1 MAKKEPM
8 DDDLKDAVDEATGLV
23 SMKRTKAELKE
34 EKERWKE
41 CGPSNGDAYPYGLE
55 LRLENASLEKLGI
68 DSLPAVGKLI
78 TIQAVAIVEAASQSE
93 SIDKDGKKRPAE
105 RHLTLQIQK
114 LKLSKGSKA

>member
-1 MAKKEPM
+1 MAKKDAM
-8 DDDLKDAVDEATGLV
+8 DDDLKAAVDSATGLV
-23 SMKRTKAELKE
+23 DMKRTKAEVKA

-68 DSLPAVGKLI
+68 DQLPSVGKHLNLE
-78 TIQAVAIVEAASQSE
+78 AVAIVEAASSSE

-114 LKLSKGSKA
+114 LKISKGK